1 MPPEHD
7 AVVGGSFD
15 VEFFLA
21 SASPRRREL
30 LAAQGYRFA
39 VIDASIAEVPEP
51 GESARHYVERMA
63 AGKARAGRAALPA
76 GDRRPV
82 LAADTEV
89 VVDGCILGK
98 PGTLPQ
104 EQEMLGLLSGRA
116 HRVLSAVALDDGGS
130 LAVVVTET
138 VVHLRELESA
148 EIRAYW
154 RSGEPCDKAGGYAI
168 QGLAAAFVE
177 RIVGSYS
184 GVVGLPLFETARL
197 LQDSGI
203 SGWQQDAPDH
213 E

>member
-1 MPPEHD
+1 MRSEH
-7 AVVGGSFD
+7 ASVAGGSGEA
-15 VEFFLA
+15 EFYLA

-51 GESARHYVERMA
+51 GEPARDYVERMA

-76 GDRRPV
+76 GERRPV

-98 PGTLPQ
+98 PGTLRQ
-104 EQEMLGLLSGRA
+104 AQEMLGLLSGRA

-138 VVHLRELESA
+138 VVHLRELESE

-168 QGLAAAFVE
+168 QGLGAGFVAGIE
-177 RIVGSYS
+177 GSYT
-184 GVVGLPLFETARL
+184 GVVGLPLCETAAL
-197 LQDSGI
+197 LRARGI
-203 SGWQQDAPDH
+203 VGWQRDMAGA
-213 E
+213 